1 MSIMNMNTLYETIQG
16 INLPDISAALSELEQ
31 RAHEL
36 TQTEMIGLAA
46 AAAAGLLLCLFGL
59 KVVRLWAALMGLT
72 AGFFAGFSA
81 ADAAGADA
89 VICMTAGI
97 AAGIILAILGSA
109 LYRLGVFLTV
119 FLSVSLFCFHL
130 MTPDNRMLTGIC
142 LVIGLVAAILSMK
155 FLEIITILA
164 TALLGAVTA
173 GPAVCWLLPDTGMDW
188 LVRIVLCTLFGALG
202 VLVQLL
208 LESKKRKKQNL
219 KKAAEIRQEA
229 STADEVERARAV
241 IDDLDSMPAEEKE
254 PSDASSVTGA
264 DNDPDFQTINLDDI
278 ADIDEFDEE

>member
-1 MSIMNMNTLYETIQG
+1 MNMNTIYETIQG
-16 INLPDISAALSELEQ
+16 INLSDISAALSELEQ
-31 RAHEL
+31 SAHEL

-46 AAAAGLLLCLFGL
+46 AAAVGLLLCLFGL
-59 KVVRLWAALMGLT
+59 KVVRLWAALMGLA

-81 ADAAGADA
+81 ADAAGTGA
-89 VICMTAGI
+89 VICVTAGLVV
-97 AAGIILAILGSA
+97 GIILAILGSA
-109 LYRLGVFLTV
+109 LYRVGVFLTV

-130 MTPDNRMLTGIC
+130 MTPENWMLTGVC

-173 GPAVCWLLPDTGMDW
+173 GPAVCWLLPDIGMDW
-188 LVRIVLCTLFGALG
+188 LVRIVLCTAFGAVG

-229 STADEVERARAV
+229 STANEVERARAV
-241 IDDLDSMPAEEKE
+241 FNDLDNVSAEEKS
-254 PSDASSVTGA
+254 PSSVSSATGPE
-264 DNDPDFQTINLDDI
+264 NDLDFQTINLDDI
-278 ADIDEFDEE
+278 EDIDEFDEE

>member
-1 MSIMNMNTLYETIQG
+1 MSIMNMNTIYETIQG

-164 TALLGAVTA
+164 TALLGAVIA
-173 GPAVCWLLPDTGMDW
+173 GPAVCWLLPATGMDW

-219 KKAAEIRQEA
+219 KKAAEIRQET

-254 PSDASSVTGA
+254 PSNASSVTGA
-264 DNDPDFQTINLDDI
+264 ENDPDFQTINLDDI

>member
-1 MSIMNMNTLYETIQG
+1 MSIMNMNTIYETIQG
-16 INLPDISAALSELEQ
+16 INLSDISAALSELEQ
-31 RAHEL
+31 SAHQL
-36 TQTEMIGLAA
+36 TQTEMIGLAS

-59 KVVRLWAALMGLT
+59 KVVRLWAALLGLT

-81 ADAAGADA
+81 ADAAGAGA
-89 VICMTAGI
+89 VICMTAGL

-109 LYRLGVFLTV
+109 LYRVGVFLTV

-130 MTPDNRMLTGIC
+130 MTPDNWMLTGVC
-142 LVIGLVAAILSMK
+142 LVSGLVAAILSMK

-173 GPAVCWLLPDTGMDW
+173 GPAICWLLPDTGMDW
-188 LVRIVLCTLFGALG
+188 LVRIALCTLFGAVG

-219 KKAAEIRQEA
+219 IKAAEIRQES
-229 STADEVERARAV
+229 STANEVERARAV
-241 IDDLDSMPAEEKE
+241 IDDLDSVPAEGKD
-254 PSDASSVTGA
+254 PSTASPATGTE
-264 DNDPDFQTINLDDI
+264 NDPDFQTINLDDI
-278 ADIDEFDEE
+278 EDIDEFDEE